1 MIRIEDN
8 CYLFVQ
14 DLIKKQKKLTT
25 FLFEDLFD
33 EKDIPIHCGIIQNI
47 KSSIFNLASLQQ
59 PFDFVVCR
67 NFSFC
72 LTIYHNGQLMH
83 RILDPTLSKAIAGW
97 RLIHH
102 DF

>member
-14 DLIKKQKKLTT
+14 NLTKKQKKLTT
-25 FLFEDLFD
+25 FLFEDCFD
-33 EKDIPIHCGIIQNI
+33 QNNIPKNLQIMQNI
-47 KSSIFNLASLQQ
+47 QYSINNLASLQQ
-59 PFDFVVCR
+59 PVDFVVCR

-72 LTIYHNGQLMH
+72 LTIYHDGQLMH
-83 RILDPTLSKAIAGW
+83 RILDPTLSKAICGW

>member
-14 DLIKKQKKLTT
+14 NLIKKQKNITT
-25 FLFEDLFD
+25 FLFEDCFD
-33 EKDIPIHCGIIQNI
+33 QNNIPKNLQIIQNI
-47 KSSIFNLASLQQ
+47 QYSINNLASLQQ
-59 PFDFVVCR
+59 PVDFVVCR

-72 LTIYHNGQLMH
+72 LTIYHDGQAMH
-83 RILDPTLSKAIAGW
+83 RILEPTLSKAICGW

>member
-1 MIRIEDN
+1 MIRIENN

-25 FLFEDLFD
+25 FLFEDCFD
-33 EKDIPIHCGIIQNI
+33 QNNIPNNLQIIQNI
-47 KSSIFNLASLQQ
+47 KFSIFNLASLQQ

-72 LTIYHNGQLMH
+72 LTIYFGGQLMH
-83 RILDPTLSKAIAGW
+83 RILEPTLSKAICGW

>member
-1 MIRIEDN
+1 MIRIENN

-14 DLIKKQKKLTT
+14 NLTKKQKNITT
-25 FLFEDLFD
+25 FLFEDCFD
-33 EKDIPIHCGIIQNI
+33 QNNIPKNLQIIQNI
-47 KSSIFNLASLQQ
+47 QYSINNLASFQK
-59 PFDFVVCR
+59 PVDFAVCR

-72 LTIYHNGQLMH
+72 LTIYFGGQLMH
-83 RILDPTLSKAIAGW
+83 RILEPTLSKAVCGW

>member
-14 DLIKKQKKLTT
+14 NLTKKQKNKTT
-25 FLFEDLFD
+25 FLFEDCFD
-33 EKDIPIHCGIIQNI
+33 QNNIPKNLQIIQNI
-47 KSSIFNLASLQQ
+47 QYSINNLASLQQ
-59 PFDFVVCR
+59 PVDFVVCR

-72 LTIYHNGQLMH
+72 LTIYHDGQAMH
-83 RILDPTLSKAIAGW
+83 RILEPTLSKAICGW